1 MFMKMIL
8 GAVVVG
14 TVVSGGVA
22 VDSAMAMATE
32 ANAAACCGQITQTKG
47 KNYTGCGAARH
58 FVAVGASLHIKT
70 GNRATAN
77 KWSYEP
83 VCWAGI
89 RKYGMVRSQ

>member
-1 MFMKMIL
+1 MFMKLIL

-22 VDSAMAMATE
+22 VDSAMAPE
-32 ANAAACCGQITQTKG
+32 ANAAACWGQITQSKG

-58 FVAVGASLHIKT
+58 FVAVGASLQIKT